1 MTFYSF
7 IIEIAQQREYI
18 YRDFSSWNKLLPN
31 KASFTAV
38 SKYLGFLTS
47 QKNREK
53 ISS

>member
-18 YRDFSSWNKLLPN
+18 ETFFSWNKLLPN

-47 QKNREK
+47 QKNGEK